1 MVLFLPLAPLKQ
13 LVAPQALQPSAQ
25 LAAPGSAF
33 RRPVTVLQSGRRGI
47 ALAATAGEAGENK
60 ADRQGAFYNRKAELQ
75 RLNALLGEPPTA
87 VLVLTGPPSCGK
99 SGVRVPCC
107 FRVGSC

>member
-47 ALAATAGEAGENK
+47 ALAATAGEAGENEGECT
-60 ADRQGAFYNRKAELQ
+60 AAFFNRKEELQ
-75 RLNALLGEPPTA
+75 SLDALLGEPPTG
-87 VLVLTGPPSCGK
+87 VLVMTGPPSCGK
-99 SGVRVPCC
+99 TGAFL
-107 FRVGSC
+107 FR